1 MWQRGDVIGCMID
14 MNDKTISTLALLMSI
29 HRTIPVVHYFTNTAG
44 FSLNGELMMDMM
56 GQEIAFKGIDV
67 TASYVPAFTMGASQQ
82 ARINFGQDVNTL
94 KFFTCCGLQEGYEP
108 FCVYA
113 F

>member
-1 MWQRGDVIGCMID
+1 
-14 MNDKTISTLALLMSI
+14 
-29 HRTIPVVHYFTNTAG
+29 
-44 FSLNGELMMDMM
+44 MMDMM

-67 TASYVPAFTMGASQQ
+67 DASYVPAFTMGASQH

-108 FCVYA
+108 YCV
-113 F
+113 